1 VRPILFQLGP
11 LPIHSYGFMLA
22 AAFIFG
28 ILLGSRYARQIGENA
43 EDVANFAFWILISG
57 VAGARL
63 LYVIVSWSEL
73 APPRL
78 FSAMKIW
85 EGGLVYYGGFLG
97 GALGGSL
104 FCIRSKIDVW
114 QYADITAPFLASGL
128 MFGRF
133 GCTLVGCCYGRPCP
147 EDSFWHF
154 LAITFPPSTVGLAG
168 VPLYPTQLIEAA
180 ICFTIFLFLWFYLRP
195 RRKFRGHLLFVFLI
209 LYAIERFLVE
219 LLRNDPRGFLD
230 LLSFRATSG
239 LPPDPSDGLWLSTSQ
254 LLSILIALTA
264 IALWIWRA
272 GHDKRLGIVAPPLRP
287 LVELEPANGKSER
300 RNAKAPGAGKKG
312 RGKRKAKRK

>member
-1 VRPILFQLGP
+1 MRPILLHLGP

-28 ILLGSRYARQIGENA
+28 IILGSRYAQQIGEEA
-43 EDVANFAFWILISG
+43 EDLANFAFWILISG

-73 APPRL
+73 TSPRL
-78 FSAMKIW
+78 LSIFKIW

-97 GALGGSL
+97 GTLGGVL
-104 FCIRSKIDVW
+104 FCLARKIDVW

-147 EDSFWHF
+147 EDSPWHF
-154 LAITFPPSTVGLAG
+154 LAITFPAGTIGLPG
-168 VPLYPTQLIEAA
+168 VPLYPTQLIEAG
-180 ICFTIFLFLWFYLRP
+180 ICLSIFFFLWFYLRP
-195 RRKFRGHLLFVFLI
+195 RRKFRGQLLFVFLI
-209 LYAIERFLVE
+209 LYAIERFLLE
-219 LLRNDPRGFLD
+219 MLRNDPRGFLD
-230 LLSFRATSG
+230 VLSFRRTPG
-239 LPPDPSDGLWLSTSQ
+239 LPVDPTDGLWLSTSQ
-254 LLSILIALTA
+254 LLSIIIAVTA
-264 IALWIWRA
+264 AALWIWRA
-272 GHDKRLGIVAPPLRP
+272 AHDKRLEIVAPPLQPWAEVRARDAQP
-287 LVELEPANGKSER
+287 ER